1 VSDPIDI
8 AGDLRELVA
17 ENPAESFPRCSKSVL
32 LQCAEHLENASKDRG
47 RLEWLVVSDSRNV
60 VHGLEENGQPDG
72 FFAVSVGPHIV
83 TGWHD
88 NYADATDEAMA
99 LTAADG
105 DSEQ

>member
-47 RLEWLVVSDSRNV
+47 RLEWLVENEATV

-88 NYADATDEAMA
+88 NYADAIDEAME
-99 LTAADG
+99 G
-105 DSEQ
+105 DSDQ